1 MACSRYSD
9 VLENLVIDLPQQ
21 LHVNFVDLKGIA
33 VLAKSDRLQIL
44 CSGAR
49 RRCSNSPGSTNLTGQ
64 EIPMDARTVNNL
76 PPTATH
82 GAVCCLMAIELSKKS
97 WIVAVNT
104 PLSDKISNHTVKGWK
119 ELLELIDKIRS
130 RVGRELK
137 RPAEFISCYEAGY
150 DGFRLHRLLE
160 ENGVRNYVIDPAS
173 VQVDRCAR
181 RVKTDNVDVTKLL
194 RSLMAYLRGEPKVW
208 SVVRVPSVTEEDDRR
223 LHRERD
229 RLINERVQHVNRI
242 KGLCAVHGIY
252 DYEPL
257 RPNRLARLEQLRAA
271 GKRELPPRVK
281 AEIARELQ
289 RLELVLNMIKTIETE
304 RDAIASA
311 GKSSTHANA
320 KKIQNLTRLKSIGPE
335 IGTTLVGEVFYRQF
349 NNRQQLGSYVGL
361 TPSHFQ
367 SGPLSRDQGISKAGN
382 PKARTVMIELAW
394 LWLRH
399 QPNSP
404 LSIWFRERVG
414 TAKGRIRRIAIV
426 AVARKLLIAL
436 WRYLETGVVPT
447 ATVLKV

>member
-1 MACSRYSD
+1 
-9 VLENLVIDLPQQ
+9 
-21 LHVNFVDLKGIA
+21 
-33 VLAKSDRLQIL
+33 
-44 CSGAR
+44 
-49 RRCSNSPGSTNLTGQ
+49 
-64 EIPMDARTVNNL
+64 MDARTVNNL

-150 DGFRLHRLLE
+150 DGFWLHRLLE

-173 VQVDRCAR
+173 LQVDRRAR

-208 SVVRVPSVTEEDDRR
+208 SVVRVPTVAEEDDRR

-242 KGLCAVHGIY
+242 KGLCAVHGVY
-252 DYEPL
+252 HYEPL
-257 RPNRLARLEQLRAA
+257 RLDRMKRLEQLRT
-271 GKRELPPRVK
+271 GDERELPARVK
-281 AEIARELQ
+281 AEIRRELR
-289 RLELVLNMIKTIETE
+289 RLELVLQMIKVIEKE
-304 RDAIASA
+304 RNAMTL
-311 GKSSTHANA
+311 GKATSTYGHAN
-320 KKIQNLTRLKSIGPE
+320 KVQQLVKIGSIGPE
-335 IGTTLVGEVFYRQF
+335 IATVLVGEVFYRQF
-349 NNRQQLGSYVGL
+349 NNRQQVGSYVGL

-367 SGPLSRDQGISKAGN
+367 SGPSSRDQGISKAGN
-382 PKARTVMIELAW
+382 PKARTIMLELAW
-394 LWLRH
+394 FWIRY
-399 QPNSP
+399 QPNSA
-404 LSIWFRERVG
+404 LTIWFRERVG

-426 AVARKLLIAL
+426 AMARKLLIAL
-436 WRYLETGVVPT
+436 WRYVETGVVPT
-447 ATVLKV
+447 GAKLKTSNR

>member
-1 MACSRYSD
+1 
-9 VLENLVIDLPQQ
+9 
-21 LHVNFVDLKGIA
+21 
-33 VLAKSDRLQIL
+33 
-44 CSGAR
+44 
-49 RRCSNSPGSTNLTGQ
+49 
-64 EIPMDARTVNNL
+64 MDARTVNNL

-150 DGFRLHRLLE
+150 DGFWLHRLLE

-173 VQVDRCAR
+173 LQVDRRAR

-208 SVVRVPSVTEEDDRR
+208 SVVRVPTVAEEDDRR

-242 KGLCAVHGIY
+242 KGLCAVHGVY
-252 DYEPL
+252 HYEPL
-257 RPNRLARLEQLRAA
+257 RLDRMKRLEQLRT
-271 GKRELPPRVK
+271 GDERELPPRVK
-281 AEIARELQ
+281 AEIRRELR
-289 RLELVLNMIKTIETE
+289 RLELVLQMIKVIEKE
-304 RDAIASA
+304 RNAMAL
-311 GKSSTHANA
+311 GKATSTYGNAN
-320 KKIQNLTRLKSIGPE
+320 KVQQLVKIGSIGPE
-335 IGTTLVGEVFYRQF
+335 IATVLVGEVFYRQF
-349 NNRQQLGSYVGL
+349 NNRQQVGSYVGL

-367 SGPLSRDQGISKAGN
+367 SGASSRDQGISKAGN
-382 PKARTVMIELAW
+382 PKARTIMLELAW
-394 LWLRH
+394 FWIRY

-404 LSIWFRERVG
+404 LTIWFRERVG

-426 AVARKLLIAL
+426 AMARKLLIAL
-436 WRYLETGVVPT
+436 WRYVETGVVPT
-447 ATVLKV
+447 GAKLKTSNR